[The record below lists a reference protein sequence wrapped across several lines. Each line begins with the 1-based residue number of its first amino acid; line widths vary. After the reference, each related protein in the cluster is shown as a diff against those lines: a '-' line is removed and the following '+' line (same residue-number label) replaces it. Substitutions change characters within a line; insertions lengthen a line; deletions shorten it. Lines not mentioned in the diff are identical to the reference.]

1 MRLADGIDGGNGVF
15 NYGPAGGL
23 FSEGG
28 PHTFEAANYLVDPVF
43 TEEVEEDTT
52 PPVVTSRI
60 PIAGAIEVDPESS
73 VSATFS
79 EPIKPSTVS
88 SSTVELRDA
97 SNALVEATVSYSQP
111 NRRITLT
118 PTEPLKFSSQY
129 TMRIKGGA
137 GGITDLAGNPMS
149 ADASWTFTTAA
160 APPPPPD
167 EGPGGPIL
175 VITNTENQFG
185 RYYPEILRAE
195 GLNEFIATD
204 ISKVTAAVLNEHD
217 VVILAQ
223 GKLSSG
229 QAQMLTE
236 WVQQGGNLIAMRPDS
251 KLLGLL
257 GLSSAGGR
265 PRECLPRRRHLDW
278 PGERNR
284 RRNNPVP
291 RQRGSIHD
299 SLAPKRSPA
308 FTPTRTPKHRT
319 RR

>member
-1 MRLADGIDGGNGVF
+1 MR
-15 NYGPAGGL
+15 
-23 FSEGG
+23 
-28 PHTFEAANYLVDPVF
+28 
-43 TEEVEEDTT
+43 
-52 PPVVTSRI
+52 
-60 PIAGAIEVDPESS
+60 
-73 VSATFS
+73 
-79 EPIKPSTVS
+79 
-88 SSTVELRDA
+88 
-97 SNALVEATVSYSQP
+97 
-111 NRRITLT
+111 
-118 PTEPLKFSSQY
+118 
-129 TMRIKGGA
+129 

-149 ADASWTFTTAA
+149 ADAAWTFTTAA

-204 ISKVTAAVLNEHD
+204 ISKVTPAVLNAHD

-257 GLSSAGGR
+257 GLSSAGGV
-265 PRECLPRRRHLDW
+265 LANAYLGVDTSTA
-278 PGERNR
+278 PGARDR
-284 RRNNPVP
+284 RRNHPVP
-291 RQRGSIHD
+291 RQRESIHD
-299 SLAPKRSPA
+299 RRRGNDRQPLLRREHQNR
-308 FTPTRTPKHRT
+308 RTPR
-319 RR
+319 